1 MAEQTELKDHFV
13 DVAGGYARLLVLVEL
28 AGFCA
33 ASLGETEMST
43 ELGLMELAA
52 RKRLQELSREV
63 QSR

>member
-1 MAEQTELKDHFV
+1 MAKQGELQDYFV